1 MRRLT
6 AFAIAFSV
14 FTVQSWPA
22 AAHDTWVETN
32 TNLIRAGDAVYI
44 DLKLGNH
51 GNEHRDFRL
60 ASKINLEHCTL
71 EVIDPAGNAYDIKD
85 RLADVGYT
93 PAEGYW
99 MAKFAAVEPG
109 LYIVSHT
116 IDSIVNHGRPVRSI
130 KSGKACFVAS
140 PTLDRVSRDHPGFD
154 RILGHPL
161 ELVPVTNP
169 VTPMG
174 PGQALSVRLLLKGE
188 PARDMRV
195 SFIPRGVDL
204 AEGFDADY
212 ERMTDENGEAEFVP
226 TAGGQY
232 LIVAHHRA
240 EDETGDGYD
249 LTQYSATLTVFVPE
263 LCPCCTE

>member
-1 MRRLT
+1 MRWLILGLIV
-6 AFAIAFSV
+6 AHFAGSAR
-14 FTVQSWPA
+14 
-22 AAHDTWVETN
+22 AHDTWVETN
-32 TNLIRAGDAVYI
+32 TNLIRTGDAVYV

-71 EVIDPAGNAYDIKD
+71 DVIDPDGDAYDVKD
-85 RLADVGYT
+85 RLVDVGYT

-116 IDSIVNHGRPVRSI
+116 LDSIVNHGRPVRSI
-130 KSGKACFVAS
+130 KGGKTCFVAS
-140 PTLDRVSRDHPGFD
+140 PTLDRVPRDNPGFD
-154 RILGHPL
+154 RILGHAL

-174 PGQALSVRLLLKGE
+174 PGQPLTVRLLLKGE
-188 PARDMRV
+188 PAQGMRI
-195 SFIPRGVDL
+195 SFIPRGTEL
-204 AEGFDADY
+204 SGEFDERY
-212 ERMTDENGEAEFVP
+212 ESLTNQSGEAEFVP
-226 TAGGQY
+226 ATGGQY

-240 EDETGDGYD
+240 EEESGDGYD
-249 LTQYSATLTVFVPE
+249 LTHYSATLTLFVPE
-263 LCPCCTE
+263 LCPCCSE